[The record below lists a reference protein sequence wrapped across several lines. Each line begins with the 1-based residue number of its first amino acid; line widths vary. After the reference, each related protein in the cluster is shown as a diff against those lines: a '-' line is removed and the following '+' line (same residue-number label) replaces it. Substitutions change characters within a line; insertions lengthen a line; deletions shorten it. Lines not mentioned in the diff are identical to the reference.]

1 MIERPLTSEAAID
14 VHRAAAFRIDE
25 EKGHEGGVVLA
36 PHGDLDLKVAP
47 ELQDRIAAAI
57 EDGANAV
64 VIDLSAVTFI
74 DSMGLGVLIGAA
86 HRLEPRG
93 GRLRLVVPA
102 PQLRRIFE
110 LTLLDQ
116 VFPLDRTRDE
126 ALTRLLDG

>member
-1 MIERPLTSEAAID
+1 MFERPPTSEAAVE

-25 EKGHEGGVVLA
+25 EKGHEGGVVFA

-47 ELQDRIAAAI
+47 ELQGRIAAAI
-57 EDGANAV
+57 EDGADAV

-86 HRLEPRG
+86 HRLKPRG
-93 GRLRLVVPA
+93 GRLRLVVPT

-110 LTLLDQ
+110 LTLLDRL
-116 VFPLDRTRDE
+116 FFLDSTREEARTRLRD
-126 ALTRLLDG
+126 R